1 MKNLLAAIGVVA
13 LASLIAGAALAY
25 SGLYNVAADDPHWD
39 ATSRL
44 LATFRARSIERRAR
58 DVVVPANL
66 SDEQVVLKGAGQYS
80 AMCAGCHLAPG
91 LKRSELSRG
100 MYPMPP
106 ELAKVRLDPK
116 VSFFVIKHGIKMSGM
131 PAWGGPHGDEQI
143 WNLVAFVSRLPELT
157 PRQYQEMLRS
167 PAADAA
173 AAMAA
178 HGPAA
183 MPSGGRSRMHAPM
196 GSPAGRGHHD
206 VGGER

>member
-13 LASLIAGAALAY
+13 LVSLIVGAFLAY
-25 SGLYNVAADDPHWD
+25 SGLYNVAADEPHWD
-39 ATSRL
+39 TTSRL

-66 SDEQVVLKGAGQYS
+66 GDEQVVLKGAGQYS

-100 MYPMPP
+100 LYPMPP

-116 VSFFVIKHGIKMSGM
+116 VSFTVIKHGIKMSGM

-143 WNLVAFVSRLPELT
+143 WNLVAFVTRLPDLSA
-157 PRQYQEMLRS
+157 RQYQEMVRS
-167 PAADAA
+167 PAAGAA

-178 HGPAA
+178 HGAAITSPA
-183 MPSGGRSRMHAPM
+183 PGPRMTSPM
-196 GSPAGRGHHD
+196 GSPGESGHHGG
-206 VGGER
+206 GGER